1 MMENAMKPSDQITK
15 TIKETKDWRGKQ
27 MARLRKLI
35 HEAAP
40 GVTEEWKWGSPIFSQ
55 DGMVCSIG
63 AFKDHV
69 KVHFFKGAALADPK
83 KLFNSGLDAKAMR
96 AIDFRE
102 GDKVNEAAFKK
113 LVGAGVKYNSN
124 SRKK

>member
-1 MMENAMKPSDQITK
+1 MKPSDQITK
-15 TIKETKDWRGKQ
+15 TIKETKDWRGEQ

-35 HEAAP
+35 HEADP
-40 GVTEEWKWGSPIFSQ
+40 GVTEEWKWGSPIFSH
-55 DGMVCSIG
+55 DGMICSVS

-83 KLFNSGLDAKAMR
+83 GLFNSGLDAKAMR

-102 GDKVNEAAFKK
+102 GDKVNEGAFRK
-113 LVGAGVKYNSN
+113 LVAAGMKYNSN
-124 SRKK
+124 SKKK